1 MSKYTLT
8 SSNEIFKTNTNDLQS
23 GYIIDLKFSGD
34 SNFFFQK
41 LIQIIK
47 KKHLL
52 ILKSFGQTKN

>member
-47 KKHLL
+47 KKTL
-52 ILKSFGQTKN
+52 INS